1 MPRSLIILLIF
12 AAGSS
17 ASSGPNQHGSCKVCS
32 DLIRQH
38 QCTWRCGVE
47 QLETRNGKLASG
59 YKHKAEVNNSCLH
72 LKFQPNC
79 TSFTLGCMQDGRKVP
94 GNATVR
100 CDVFPTIPAPPQTS
114 TDGNRNTPDPNVTP
128 SGTTSDLK
136 VTPSGTTTDPK
147 MTTNG
152 TTSDFNKNTILY
164 IGIGGVVIFV
174 GVGAIVWKFRDYIR
188 ERCSCL
194 SAGANYEHSA
204 QYKAVRVRV
213 NGDGGT
219 SSSENPTI
227 PSNPNLQ
234 DQRNDLLPSGNQ
246 DAVVV
251 IVPNGDTEN
260 PNGTSADP
268 A

>member
-164 IGIGGVVIFV
+164 IGLGIGGVVIFV

-204 QYKAVRVRV
+204 QYKAVR
-213 NGDGGT
+213 
-219 SSSENPTI
+219 
-227 PSNPNLQ
+227 
-234 DQRNDLLPSGNQ
+234 
-246 DAVVV
+246 
-251 IVPNGDTEN
+251 
-260 PNGTSADP
+260 
-268 A
+268 